1 VRIAWLRPTSPTD
14 GVNPLDDT
22 APLVD
27 ELSRRHDIELID
39 AGAAHDLVWRD
50 AREPFD
56 LFIHEMAADP
66 RYGFVAPYAVHFPGV
81 LLLKDFA
88 PHASR
93 AIPASRLVV
102 VGDEAVAASLR
113 ETYAKTPI
121 MSAPLATKGS
131 EPGSDPYWR
140 ETQIRLASGKGARF
154 GLLTGRGDVVERAA
168 ARARAAGVTLDLIT
182 GAPADVLAHA
192 AVVIALDWPPPAG
205 PPAAALAAMAAG
217 RPVIV
222 FESLVTAGWPALDP
236 QTWQPRGFSRD
247 AADPIVVSI
256 DPRDEEHSLML
267 AMERLASEPA
277 LRTALGT
284 AGRAWSDA
292 HAQPAHAVEA
302 WRRILEGPGLPP
314 SPPFPGADGSEH
326 LRATLAEFGVTV
338 DLP

>member
-1 VRIAWLRPTSPTD
+1 VRIAWLRPAAPTD
-14 GVNPLDDT
+14 GVDPLDDI

-27 ELSRRHDIELID
+27 ELAALHDIELID
-39 AGAAHDLVWRD
+39 AAAAHQLVWRH

-56 LFIHEMAADP
+56 VFVHEMAADA
-66 RYGFVAPYAVHFPGV
+66 RHAYVAPYAIHFPGV

-88 PHASR
+88 PHIAR

-102 VGDEAVAASLR
+102 VRDEAVAVSLR

-121 MSAPLATKGS
+121 LTAPAAVWGS

-140 ETQIRLASGKGARF
+140 GAQGLARF
-154 GLLTGRGDVVERAA
+154 GLLTGRIDVVERAA
-168 ARARAAGVTLDLIT
+168 ARARATGVALDIVT
-182 GAPADVLAHA
+182 GAAPQVLRGADVL
-192 AVVIALDWPPPAG
+192 IAMDWPPSAG
-205 PPAAALAAMAAG
+205 PPPGALAAMAAG
-217 RPVIV
+217 KPVIV
-222 FESLVTAGWPALDP
+222 FETLVTAGWAALDP
-236 QTWQPRGFSRD
+236 QTWQPRGFGRES
-247 AADPIVVSI
+247 ADPVAVSI

-267 AMERLASEPA
+267 AMERLAAEPA
-277 LRTALGT
+277 LRTAIGT

-292 HAQPAHAVEA
+292 HAQPAHATDA
-302 WRRILEGPGLPP
+302 WRRILDGPGLPP

>member
-1 VRIAWLRPTSPTD
+1 VRIAWLRPTSLTD
-14 GVNPLDDT
+14 GANPLDDT

-27 ELSRRHDIELID
+27 ELSRLHDIELID
-39 AGAAHDLVWRD
+39 AAAAHHLVWRH

-56 LFIHEMAADP
+56 LFVHEMAADA
-66 RYGFVAPYAVHFPGV
+66 RHAFVAPYAVHFPGL

-88 PHASR
+88 PHTSR

-113 ETYAKTPI
+113 ETYAETPI
-121 MSAPLATKGS
+121 VSAPPATGVGAGS
-131 EPGSDPYWR
+131 KMGSDPIFTR
-140 ETQIRLASGKGARF
+140 TAFRGTATRF
-154 GLLTGRGDVVERAA
+154 GLLTGRSDVVERAA
-168 ARARAAGVTLDLIT
+168 ARARAAGAALDIVTGPAAEVI
-182 GAPADVLAHA
+182 GRADVM
-192 AVVIALDWPPPAG
+192 IALDWPPPAG

-217 RPVIV
+217 RAVVV
-222 FESLVTAGWPALDP
+222 FETLVTAGWPALDP
-236 QTWQPRGFSRD
+236 QTWQPRGFSRET
-247 AADPIVVSI
+247 ADPIVVSI

-267 AMERLASEPA
+267 AMERLAAEPA
-277 LRTALGT
+277 LRTALGA

-302 WRRILEGPGLPP
+302 WRRILDAPGLPP

-326 LRATLAEFGVTV
+326 LRATLAEFGVTA